1 MLNETIAGLNKA
13 REDCAGVYKILAFQL
28 GFIVSFVVTLLILIN
43 S

>member
-1 MLNETIAGLNKA
+1 MLNQVITGLNKA
-13 REDCAGVYKILAFQL
+13 RENCASVYKMLAFQL